1 MSKILVLG
9 GSGKV
14 GSVAVKTL
22 AGLPEFESVVIGD
35 LDLAGARKIAAA
47 AGKKVSAVK
56 VDARSPES
64 LKKALRGADI
74 VLNCTG
80 PFYLFASPI
89 LKAVIRAKVNYV
101 DICDDVDAT
110 LEILKMDAAA
120 KKAGITCLIGMGSSP
135 GVTNLLARFAAET
148 LLEETEA
155 IDIYHAHGGE
165 PEEGEGVIAHRFHC
179 MSIDVPQFIDGELKY
194 VGFLSPEGI
203 ALQEEV
209 DFHLLG
215 DRIRVYPYPHP
226 EQITI
231 PRHLKVRRVTNK
243 GTVLPAEYYDLI
255 LKIVDLGLHHRKPL
269 QVKGKTLSLY
279 DFSIAYILKE
289 RERILKETRFGSQ
302 KGCVKVVATGRKDGQ
317 PRKYIFSMAS
327 QSQALGE
334 GTGIPAALGVV
345 LMSRGKITEKGVL
358 PPEACVNPLEFIG
371 LINEVVKPQKG
382 GKSFEGLIID
392 SVDENGKVER
402 TVL

>member
-1 MSKILVLG
+1 MSKVLVLG

-14 GSVAVKTL
+14 GSVAVRTL

-35 LDLAGARKIAAA
+35 LDLAEARKIAAA

-64 LKKALRGADI
+64 LQKAIRVADI

-80 PFYLFASPI
+80 PFYLFAAPI
-89 LKAVIRAKVNYV
+89 LQAVIRAKVNYV

-120 KKAGITCLIGMGSSP
+120 KKAGIACLIGMGSSP

-203 ALQEEV
+203 ALREEV

-215 DRIRVYPYPHP
+215 DGIQVYPYPHP
-226 EQITI
+226 EQVTL
-231 PRHLKVRRVTNK
+231 PRYLKVRRVTNK
-243 GTVLPAEYYDLI
+243 GAVLPEEYYHLI
-255 LKIVDLGLHHRKPL
+255 LKIVELGLHHQEPL
-269 QVKGKTLSLY
+269 KVKGKTVSLY

-302 KGCVKVVATGRKDGQ
+302 KGCVKVVATGRKEGK
-317 PRKYIFSMAS
+317 PHKYIFSMAS

-334 GTGIPAALGVV
+334 GTGIPAAFGVV
-345 LMSRGKITEKGVL
+345 LMSRGKIAGKGVL

-371 LINEVVKPQKG
+371 LINELVKPQKD

-392 SVDENGKVER
+392 SVDENGQVNR
-402 TVL
+402 MVM